1 LHREREID
9 NYMTPAEASFRWGIS
24 IETLKNK
31 LKPSVS
37 SDEEIRSMIEQG
49 LIKYFVKP
57 GGKNKQWIISTQ
69 AMYEWFGEPKN
80 KGEI

>member
-1 LHREREID
+1 MHREREID
-9 NYMTPAEASFRWGIS
+9 NYMTPAEAAFRWGIS

-57 GGKNKQWIISTQ
+57 GGKNKQWIISTK
-69 AMYEWFGEPKN
+69 AMYEWFGKPK
-80 KGEI
+80 KE